1 MSTTL
6 RSSDSS
12 FGTKVLRV
20 GLILLVVG
28 AIFLA
33 SLAVLWFAQTPAGTA
48 VGSSMTA
55 LFATDSV
62 QSWWYVT
69 RASGLTAYFL
79 LWLSMV
85 WGMAIPTKFFHPTV
99 DGSYSYDFHEFLAL
113 LGLGFVVLHVSVLLL
128 DKYLPFSLIQILV
141 PFIDSYRPL
150 WVGLG
155 IMGFYIFLLVTVTFY
170 IRKSIG
176 TRAFRSIH
184 LVSLL
189 GYLGTTLHGLYAGTD
204 SALPVTRVLY
214 ILTALVVVFLTVYW
228 LVIAAMTKRE
238 KAQAAQRLASAQSQL
253 RRVRPN
259 PR

>member
-1 MSTTL
+1 MKRSL

-28 AIFLA
+28 AIFVA
-33 SLAVLWFAQTPAGTA
+33 SLAVLWFSQTPAGTA
-48 VGSSMTA
+48 VGSSISV

-85 WGMAIPTKFFHPTV
+85 WGMAISTKFFHPTV
-99 DGSYSYDFHEFLAL
+99 DGSYSYDFHEFLSL

-150 WVGLG
+150 WVGMG

-170 IRKSIG
+170 IRQSIG

-184 LVSLL
+184 FVSLL

-204 SALPVTRVLY
+204 SALPVTRLLY
-214 ILTALVVVFLTVYW
+214 ILTGLVVVFLTVYW
-228 LVIAAMTKRE
+228 VVLGLMTKRE
-238 KAQAAQRLASAQSQL
+238 KSRAAQRLASAQNQL
-253 RRVRPN
+253 RRVRPSA
-259 PR
+259 R